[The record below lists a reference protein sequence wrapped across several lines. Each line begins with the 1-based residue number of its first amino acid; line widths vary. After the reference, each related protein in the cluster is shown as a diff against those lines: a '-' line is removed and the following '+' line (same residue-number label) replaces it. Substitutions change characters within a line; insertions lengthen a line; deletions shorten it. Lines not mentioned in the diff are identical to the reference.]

1 MDLEKIEKL
10 AELKEKGIITDEEY
24 AEAKAKILRGQ
35 DSKLTTDLSRDMD
48 SRTYAML
55 LHFSQ
60 LCGFVLPVFGWVL
73 PVVLWIIKRDDPY
86 IDQQGKVV
94 FNWIL
99 SSFIYFVISVI
110 LSMVIIGIFMLLA
123 LAIVSVIFIVI
134 GAVRAKDGVIQ
145 NYPLSISFF
154 PVAAL
159 ATKENS

>member
-1 MDLEKIEKL
+1 MDLDKIEKL
-10 AELKEKGIITDEEY
+10 AELKEKGVITDEEY
-24 AEAKAKILRGQ
+24 AEAKAKILRGEQ
-35 DSKLTTDLSRDMD
+35 PKATTELSGEMD

-60 LCGFVLPVFGWVL
+60 LCGFVAPVFGWVV
-73 PVVLWIIKRDDPY
+73 PVVLWLIKRDDPY

-99 SSFIYFVISVI
+99 SSFIYFVISLILIAVVI
-110 LSMVIIGIFMLLA
+110 GVFMLMA

-145 NYPLSISFF
+145 NYPLSIPFF
-154 PVAAL
+154 SVTPL
-159 ATKENS
+159 TGKDLN